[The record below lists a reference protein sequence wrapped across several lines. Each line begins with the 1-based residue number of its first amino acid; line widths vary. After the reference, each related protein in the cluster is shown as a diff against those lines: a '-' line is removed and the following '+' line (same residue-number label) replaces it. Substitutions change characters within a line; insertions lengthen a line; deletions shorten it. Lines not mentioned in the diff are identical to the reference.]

1 LTYTYRFQKVLELK
15 ENEKE
20 KSLEEYNRS
29 VTEFENVAG
38 KLFDCLKKK
47 EVLEE
52 RTANQLNTGMPVQEI
67 RHFQQFVTNLEKTI
81 THYQRLVLITRNN
94 MNEKQMLLT
103 EKNIEVKKY
112 EKMKEKHFEVHLEH
126 VKATESK
133 LMDDLSIQTYM
144 LRGN

>member
-1 LTYTYRFQKVLELK
+1 MKYTYRFQKVLELK

-20 KSLEEYNRS
+20 KSLEDYNRS
-29 VTEFENVAG
+29 VFEFEKAAE
-38 KLFDCLKKK
+38 KLYDCLKKK

-52 RTANQLNTGMPVQEI
+52 RTIRQLSTGMPVQEI

-81 THYQRLVLITRNN
+81 AHYQRLVVMTREN
-94 MNEKQMLLT
+94 MNEKQLELT

-112 EKMKEKHFEVHLEH
+112 EKMKEKHDEVHLEH
-126 VKATESK
+126 VKTSESK
-133 LMDDLSIQTYM
+133 FMDDLSIQAFA

>member
-1 LTYTYRFQKVLELK
+1 MKYTYRFQKVLELK

-20 KSLEEYNRS
+20 KSLEDYNRS
-29 VTEFENVAG
+29 VTEFEKAAE
-38 KLFDCLKKK
+38 KLYDCLKKK

-52 RTANQLNTGMPVQEI
+52 KTARELNTSIPVQEI

-81 THYQRLVLITRNN
+81 THYQRLVVITRDN
-94 MNEKQMLLT
+94 MQEKQLELT

-112 EKMKEKHFEVHLEH
+112 EKMKEKHYEVHLEH
-126 VKATESK
+126 VKASESK
-133 LMDDLSIQTYM
+133 FMDDLSIQAFA

>member
-1 LTYTYRFQKVLELK
+1 MKYTYRFQKVLELK

-20 KSLEEYNRS
+20 KSLEDYNRS
-29 VTEFENVAG
+29 VTEFEKAAE
-38 KLFDCLKKK
+38 KLYDCLKKK

-52 RTANQLNTGMPVQEI
+52 RTARELNTGMPVQEI

-81 THYQRLVLITRNN
+81 THYQRLVVITRDN
-94 MNEKQMLLT
+94 MQERQLELT

-112 EKMKEKHFEVHLEH
+112 EKMKEKHYEVHLEH
-126 VKATESK
+126 VKASESK
-133 LMDDLSIQTYM
+133 FMDDLSIQAFA

>member
-1 LTYTYRFQKVLELK
+1 MKYTYRFQKVLELK

-20 KSLEEYNRS
+20 KSLEDYNRS
-29 VTEFENVAG
+29 VSEFEKAAE
-38 KLFDCLKKK
+38 KLYDCLKKK

-52 RTANQLNTGMPVQEI
+52 RTVRQLNTGMPVQEI

-81 THYQRLVLITRNN
+81 THYQRMVVMTREN
-94 MNEKQMLLT
+94 MNEKQIELT

-112 EKMKEKHFEVHLEH
+112 EKMKEKHYEVHLEH
-126 VKATESK
+126 VKASESRF
-133 LMDDLSIQTYM
+133 MDDLSIQTFA

>member
-1 LTYTYRFQKVLELK
+1 MKYTYRFQKVLELK

-20 KSLEEYNRS
+20 KSLEDYNRS
-29 VTEFENVAG
+29 VTEFEKAAE
-38 KLFDCLKKK
+38 KLYDCLKKK

-52 RTANQLNTGMPVQEI
+52 RTARELNTGMPVQEI

-81 THYQRLVLITRNN
+81 SHYQRLVVITRDN
-94 MNEKQMLLT
+94 MQEKQLELT

-112 EKMKEKHFEVHLEH
+112 EKMKEKHYEVHLEH
-126 VKATESK
+126 VKASESK
-133 LMDDLSIQTYM
+133 FMDDLSIQAFA